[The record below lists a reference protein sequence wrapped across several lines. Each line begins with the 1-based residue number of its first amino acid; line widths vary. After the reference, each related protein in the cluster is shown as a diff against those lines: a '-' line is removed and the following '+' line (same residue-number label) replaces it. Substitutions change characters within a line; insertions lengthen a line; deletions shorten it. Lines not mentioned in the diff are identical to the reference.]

1 MPASRPAAP
10 RGHDPGAP
18 PVAPRVVAAVFAL
31 VMAVGVHLTWRAF
44 VATRAGQQVE
54 EYAFDGAAH
63 GQYRLWTVARP
74 VLDVV
79 SISFVVLGI
88 AVTAVVCVMRQR
100 WVLAAQVAALIGGSN
115 ATTQVVKHWVYDR
128 PHLLPGWNRPNSL
141 PSGHTTVAMSV
152 SVGLLIAVPRT
163 WRPTVAVLG
172 AGWTAATGISTL
184 VGQWHT
190 PSDVVAAVL
199 VVGVWGALVCAL
211 TTHATGDVVGAGGA
225 LATRST
231 VVAGVLLGVIGAA
244 STLAAGLSLARVW
257 SGTGSARFDA
267 GLIAYAG
274 GVAGVVAVTTVV
286 FAVLLLVRQSTAR
299 LTA

>member
-1 MPASRPAAP
+1 
-10 RGHDPGAP
+10 
-18 PVAPRVVAAVFAL
+18 VAAAVFAL
-31 VMAVGVHLTWRAF
+31 AAAVGMHLTWWVF

-63 GQYRLWTVARP
+63 GQYRLWTIARP

-79 SISFVVLGI
+79 SVSFVVLGI
-88 AVTAVVCVMRQR
+88 VAAMTVCAVRRR
-100 WVLAAQVAALIGGSN
+100 WVLAAQVAVLIAGSN
-115 ATTQVVKHWVYDR
+115 GTTQIVKHWIYDR

-190 PSDVVAAVL
+190 PADVVAAVL
-199 VVGVWGALVCAL
+199 IVGVWGALVCAL
-211 TTHATGDVVGAGGA
+211 TTHATGDVVGPGGA
-225 LATRST
+225 LAARST
-231 VVAGVLLGVIGAA
+231 VVAGALLGVIGAV
-244 STLAAGLSLARVW
+244 STLAAGLSLAKLWPGGGATRL
-257 SGTGSARFDA
+257 DA

-274 GVAGVVAVTTVV
+274 GVAGVVAVTAVV
-286 FAVLLLVRQSTAR
+286 FAALLLVRQSTAR
-299 LTA
+299 LVS